1 MRPKGIGLDRYK
13 ELADQGLTAS
23 ETARGGCD
31 QDHSAGHS
39 QTKQHKLREGEDW
52 AQEGAGASMTVLI
65 RGILYPS
72 VKAAAEALGVTIN
85 AIYSA
90 LARGNID
97 TVGTGKS
104 QPQPVDLDGITFPS
118 IRSASLAL
126 GFKRTYLTKALTSSN
141 DRVRNKIAAALAAY
155 KEKKQ

>member
-1 MRPKGIGLDRYK
+1 
-13 ELADQGLTAS
+13 
-23 ETARGGCD
+23 
-31 QDHSAGHS
+31 
-39 QTKQHKLREGEDW
+39 
-52 AQEGAGASMTVLI
+52 MTVLI

-72 VKAAAEALGVTIN
+72 VKAAAHALGVTIN

-104 QPQPVDLDGITFPS
+104 QPQPVDLDGITFSS

-155 KEKKQ
+155 KEKNQ